1 MRDRETESRVSEESE
16 DQLAAPV
23 TEKLPGLLPPDPAL
37 WAHIS
42 HVRTLLHPLPSAR
55 EQVEQ
60 LAR

>member
-1 MRDRETESRVSEESE
+1 MESRVSEESE

-42 HVRTLLHPLPSAR
+42 EASNFL
-55 EQVEQ
+55 
-60 LAR
+60 